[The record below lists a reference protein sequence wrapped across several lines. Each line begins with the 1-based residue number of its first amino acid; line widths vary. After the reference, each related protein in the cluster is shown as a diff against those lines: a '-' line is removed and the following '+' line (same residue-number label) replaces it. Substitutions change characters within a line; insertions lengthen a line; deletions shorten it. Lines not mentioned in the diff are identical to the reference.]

1 MNKLTSRHKDILI
14 GCLFIVA
21 SLPFFIIGKTHES
34 FDIGFMC
41 LFGALF
47 FLVFTRKKKSSY
59 ENNEKIKYVEGFPRK
74 NLTGKYSS
82 KFNINKLEIFEHG
95 ISLFSKN
102 HGIVYLEK
110 NEIKKITLE
119 VKYEDYGYRYP
130 FVYKDIAS
138 IFIETCFSDNKEII
152 TSNWGL
158 RKEIPSIFDHLRHNF
173 ENDFEISSTDTIFY
187 HFQKH
192 KRRSEKNRNTFIYF
206 IVLVLIIILIPVIN
220 NFMRSLTN

>member
-21 SLPFFIIGKTHES
+21 SSPFFIIGKTHEL
-34 FDIGFMC
+34 FGIGFMC

-59 ENNEKIKYVEGFPRK
+59 ENNEQFKHIEGLPRK

-95 ISLFSKN
+95 ISLFSQN
-102 HGIVYLEK
+102 HGNVYLEK
-110 NEIKKITLE
+110 NKIKKITLE

-130 FVYKDIAS
+130 FVYRNIAS
-138 IFIETCFSDNKEII
+138 IFIETCFPDNKEII
-152 TSNWGL
+152 TSNWEL
-158 RKEIPSIFDHLRHNF
+158 DKEIPSIFDHLRHNF
-173 ENDFEISSTDTIFY
+173 ENDFEISSTDTIYY
-187 HFQKH
+187 HFQKN
-192 KRRSEKNRNTFIYF
+192 KRRSEDNKNTFIYF
-206 IVLVLIIILIPVIN
+206 IVLVLIIILIPIII